1 MMQRYPLT
9 LRNFLLSFILGLA
22 VGHAA
27 AQEAH
32 GSVAQA
38 VTQVVR
44 SQLNAFA
51 EDDAET
57 AFKLSTASTRQ
68 LIGTPDGLLSVIKHK
83 FTPIYRHRKAMF
95 SEPEIINRSALQ
107 IVHLTD
113 ADNLVWIAIYQ
124 VEQEADGIWRVDGCQ
139 LFETRSMSI

>member
-1 MMQRYPLT
+1 MQRSLVT
-9 LRNFLLSFILGLA
+9 LRNFLLPLILCVA

-27 AQEAH
+27 AQQAQP
-32 GSVAQA
+32 SVAHA
-38 VTQVVR
+38 VTQVVQ

-51 EDDAET
+51 QDDAET

-68 LIGTPDGLLSVIKHK
+68 LIGTPNELLSVIKHK
-83 FTPIYRHRKAMF
+83 FAPIYRHSKAIF
-95 SEPEIINRSALQ
+95 AKPEIINRSALQ

-139 LFETRSMSI
+139 LFETRSISI